1 MKPMRLLDLYEVFAV
16 RLSFGRRHLLPG
28 LKLDYDLRH
37 GAKPAQMLLHA
48 LGPHVHRVDILL
60 PTVAAVCVLGLVGL
74 LHLFQAG
81 PSFLVGISLAW
92 SIIAILLPLHCFR
105 LYRIVSGID
114 ASTPEQVL
122 VRLAPR
128 APRAAEIGGVLARE
142 LLMISVCEWLAIL
155 IVVVLGSAFLMKG
168 IEWHTARLI
177 MLLNASVVI
186 ASFAINGWTLRDYSG
201 TERALFGGWLLQG
214 TIAMGGLFAM
224 VSFIGRPLI
233 WTALAVCMMLIG
245 ALAIAGRWR
254 TMAKA
259 PAPFPTARLGR

>member
-1 MKPMRLLDLYEVFAV
+1 MKHMRLLDLYNVFAM

-48 LGPHVHRVDILL
+48 LGPHVHRVDILI
-60 PTVAAVCVLGLVGL
+60 PTVAAACVIGLVGL

-81 PSFLVGISLAW
+81 PSPLVGISLAW
-92 SIIAILLPLHCFR
+92 AIIAILLPLHCFR

-114 ASTPEQVL
+114 ASTAEQTL

-128 APRAAEIGGVLARE
+128 APRATEIGSVLARE

-155 IVVVLGSAFLMKG
+155 IVVVLGTAFLTKG
-168 IEWHTARLI
+168 IDWHMARTI
-177 MLLNASVVI
+177 TLLNASLVI
-186 ASFAINGWTLRDYSG
+186 ASFVINGWTLRNYSG
-201 TERALFGGWLLQG
+201 TERASFGGWLLQG

-224 VSFIGRPLI
+224 VSFIGRPWI
-233 WTALAVCMMLIG
+233 WTALAVFIMLIG
-245 ALAIAGRWR
+245 ALAIACRWR
-254 TMAKA
+254 TMTKA